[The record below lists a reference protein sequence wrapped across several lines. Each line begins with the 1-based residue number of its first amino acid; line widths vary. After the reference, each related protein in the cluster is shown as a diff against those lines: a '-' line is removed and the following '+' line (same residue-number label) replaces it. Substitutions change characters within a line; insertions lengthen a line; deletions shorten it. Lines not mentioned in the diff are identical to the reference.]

1 MRVQNVGCAT
11 NVKGSAIS
19 LDSRQKSSH
28 QWRLDIIDSFSI
40 AMRHLKFLIVGIDY
54 FTKWVEAEAVATI
67 TEKNI

>member
-1 MRVQNVGCAT
+1 MSKSVT

-19 LDSRQKSSH
+19 SDSRQKSSP

-54 FTKWVEAEAVATI
+54 FTK
-67 TEKNI
+67 